1 MKGNTK
7 AAGLDYSDVA
17 TWPWWLKA
25 LACLGTAAWV
35 LAAGYWLVLGDQRR
49 ELARLS
55 QAGSDS
61 RQALQVKRD
70 AQGGAATV
78 HERHGNLETT
88 LALALSQLPTMI
100 DVPTLIDDLG
110 RAAVDSGLA
119 IDSIQVAEEAVYD
132 LHAALPITLVLAGT
146 YHQFGAFLA
155 AAAALDRVVAFQ
167 DFEIETRGTGLILN
181 LAARAYRAVDGP
193 HRAAV
198 SGDPAS
204 GFLGAPRA
212 NYEGTGRS
220 PFEADRTPP
229 SAPLAAAP
237 AEKTL
242 ENFALGRLR
251 MVGVLARRGDSWGL
265 VRDPSGHVHRVGVGD
280 RLGLQ
285 GGRVSKVDFEGME
298 VTETLADEGGGWA
311 TRVRRLEPAPAEAP
325 TEEEDP
331 QDKSVDEDLEEQQ

>member
-1 MKGNTK
+1 MKTTGN
-7 AAGLDYSDVA
+7 GLDFADIA

-49 ELARLS
+49 ELARLG

-61 RQALQVKRD
+61 RVALQAKQD

-78 HERHGNLETT
+78 HERHGDLETT
-88 LALALSQLPTMI
+88 LAHALSQLPTTI
-100 DVPTLIDDLG
+100 DVPALIDDLG
-110 RAAVDSGLA
+110 RAAVDSGLV

-155 AAAALDRVVAFQ
+155 AAAALNRVVAFQ

-193 HRAAV
+193 HRVAA
-198 SGDPAS
+198 SSDPAS
-204 GFLGAPRA
+204 ASLDAPRVA
-212 NYEGTGRS
+212 YEGAGRS
-220 PFEADRTPP
+220 PFEADRAPKP
-229 SAPLAAAP
+229 SVPVAGAS
-237 AEKTL
+237 AEETL
-242 ENFALGRLR
+242 ESFALGRLR

-298 VTETLADEGGGWA
+298 VTETLADEAGGWT
-311 TRVRRLEPAPAEAP
+311 TRMHRLEPAPPEAP
-325 TEEEDP
+325 MEEEEDS
-331 QDKSVDEDLEEQQ
+331 QDKPVDEDLEEQQ